1 MVIMSSDARGLGL
14 NILQF
19 TRSYLGDNLQ
29 FLLRKCTHGGG
40 GGELGGAV
48 VGCCYCP
55 QMFQYSG
62 DFGCGRGGKSFLE
75 ITKPGPGLNLLIIGA
90 GDILHKNKKVRGG
103 VEAGGTEQAHLLP
116 QRNES

>member
-40 GGELGGAV
+40 RRVEGWAGGSCWMLLLSAD
-48 VGCCYCP
+48 P
-55 QMFQYSG
+55 PIK
-62 DFGCGRGGKSFLE
+62 RRLWPHWRIHHE
-75 ITKPGPGLNLLIIGA
+75 IIKPGPGLNPLVQGA
-90 GDILHKNKKVRGG
+90 GDILQKGARR
-103 VEAGGTEQAHLLP
+103 EAASGRTHLS
-116 QRNES
+116 QRDESRL